1 MRSLPSL
8 AVLIWGTI
16 FFAAPPLQASEIAFA
31 GEITNITCSVKINGI
46 TGPLVIYLPTVKV
59 SDLPTHNS
67 TAGTTEFIVELY
79 NCSEIYQGYVKV
91 ASLPIKVMIP
101 GIAGYPGGP
110 GKPAHYLPNM
120 ATVNAAKGVHFYLE
134 AQYWDGSWDS
144 IYAPYGDKLLGVLV
158 DHFRPGMK
166 DMVKKGRVSYVRDTT
181 PETGS
186 VELVPGVVQSAVQYS
201 LVYD

>member
-1 MRSLPSL
+1 MRSLL
-8 AVLIWGTI
+8 RLVMLIFGIT
-16 FFAAPPLQASEIAFA
+16 FFALPALQASEMAFS

-46 TGPLVIYLPTVKV
+46 DGPLVIYLPTVKL

-67 TAGTTEFIVELY
+67 LAGTTEFIVELY

-91 ASLPIKVMIP
+91 ASLPVKVMIP
-101 GIAGYPGGP
+101 GIAGYPGGA
-110 GKPAHYLPNM
+110 GKPANYLPNM

-134 AQYWDGSWDS
+134 AQYWDGSWGS

-158 DHFRPGMK
+158 DHFRPGMR

-186 VELVPGVVQSAVQYS
+186 AELVAGVVQSAVQYS
-201 LVYD
+201 LIYD